1 MSKLPLRR
9 TRKYRNERCQVHPY
23 MREKFYRTYQRTM
36 GRVTFYVRWSDEK
49 TTTKWKYRL
58 NPGWGGRGEGLGT
71 PDFKSREWSN
81 EGKTRNTKK
90 NPLGFKQNPKNSL
103 TNFRRAGKDIT
114 RKKTKGSQDTRV
126 LPRYHESSDCF
137 EYPNKSPLK
146 SSHPKKYLPN
156 FPTQNKIPE
165 SKISNPQKSFDHP
178 RHLNS
183 VVPPPPPHPIGVEQ
197 TLFKGHFT

>member
-36 GRVTFYVRWSDEK
+36 GKSYFLRQV
-49 TTTKWKYRL
+49 KWRENYYQVKVPVE
-58 NPGWGGRGEGLGT
+58 PGVGGGEGGEGLGT

-103 TNFRRAGKDIT
+103 NEF
-114 RKKTKGSQDTRV
+114 
-126 LPRYHESSDCF
+126 
-137 EYPNKSPLK
+137 
-146 SSHPKKYLPN
+146 
-156 FPTQNKIPE
+156 PE
-165 SKISNPQKSFDHP
+165 SRKGYNTKKNQRQPGYAGTTTIPRIFRLFWISKQIP
-178 RHLNS
+178 
-183 VVPPPPPHPIGVEQ
+183 
-197 TLFKGHFT
+197 T